1 MERVDELLT
10 ELLAS
15 EQRDK
20 ELFTAL
26 LEGDSSE
33 DSRSKCSLIYL
44 DDEDSRS

>member
-10 ELLAS
+10 ELLVS

-20 ELFTAL
+20 ELFKAL

-33 DSRSKCSLIYL
+33 DSR
-44 DDEDSRS
+44 